1 MCRPHC
7 WQYAKF
13 VGVAVPQR
21 GHWIVAAPPA
31 EGRPPAAVASD
42 GGDALGPLG
51 GAYAGFGVE
60 YGTGDAI
67 GPPGG
72 GAIIGA
78 PPAGAGANDGEPGV
92 VCESVAPQLR
102 QNFIPGGF
110 SPPHPLHLTMPP
122 GNPPPEAGVD
132 AGAAA
137 SAVPQFKQ
145 NDDPGGL
152 WWPQAEQR
160 SITPLLHRVSRK
172 PWRE

>member
-1 MCRPHC
+1 MCKPHC

-21 GHWIVAAPPA
+21 GHVIVAAPPCD
-31 EGRPPAAVASD
+31 GRPPDDVPKL
-42 GGDALGPLG
+42 GGDAFGPPG
-51 GAYAGFGVE
+51 GANAGFGVDI
-60 YGTGDAI
+60 GIGDAI

-78 PPAGAGANDGEPGV
+78 PPAGPPKCGEPGV
-92 VCESVAPQLR
+92 VCPSVAPQFR

-110 SPPHPLHLTMPP
+110 SPLQVPHLAMPP
-122 GNPPPEAGVD
+122 GNPPPVPGVD

-152 WWPQAEQR
+152 WCPQTEQR
-160 SITPLLHRVSRK
+160 SITPLFHRVSRK
-172 PWRE
+172 GGRE